1 MEELPYLFPWNSKN
15 SFALIMKIVACAFI
29 MTMVSC
35 SGDYMDRIRSNRE
48 WKVPPC
54 VNSHELVAEQDLNA
68 ITDYGYVY
76 TLKVDSGCLRSI
88 INENSMVEFRVEK
101 SVYYRKSSTN
111 RNGELSLILVNP
123 TVNEVTFRQFK
134 E

>member
-1 MEELPYLFPWNSKN
+1 
-15 SFALIMKIVACAFI
+15 
-29 MTMVSC
+29 
-35 SGDYMDRIRSNRE
+35 MDRIRSNRE

-54 VNSHELVAEQDLNA
+54 VNSHELVAELDLNA